1 MNQIRLI
8 RLTSGEELLCE
19 KTNESGSTITVK
31 NPVALVPT
39 QEKVGFMP
47 YLPYCEIDLLPIAKE
62 HIMFDLTPTQEL
74 RNTHKRMF
82 SDIDIPETKIFT

>member
-1 MNQIRLI
+1 
-8 RLTSGEELLCE
+8 
-19 KTNESGSTITVK
+19 
-31 NPVALVPT
+31 
-39 QEKVGFMP
+39 MP

>member
-1 MNQIRLI
+1 MNEIRLV

-19 KTNESGSTITVK
+19 KTNESGLTITVK

-47 YLPYCEIDLLPIAKE
+47 YLQYCEIDLLVIKKE
-62 HIMFDLTPTQEL
+62 HIMFDLTPTHEL
-74 RNTHKRMF
+74 RNTHERMF